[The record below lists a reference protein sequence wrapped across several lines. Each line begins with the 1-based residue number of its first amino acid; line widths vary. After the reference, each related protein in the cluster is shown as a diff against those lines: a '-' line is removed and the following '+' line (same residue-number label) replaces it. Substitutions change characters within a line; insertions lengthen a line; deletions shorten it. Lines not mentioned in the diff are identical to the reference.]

1 MSTAADKAKHVLTG
15 ASYAI
20 TALEAIGELAG
31 RVFHNTSTVN
41 AYVDALEAIDV
52 AVKAV
57 MGALDGSGAI
67 THETVE
73 QAIAD
78 LRAKL
83 ASNDAAADAALDQRF
98 PK

>member
-20 TALEAIGELAG
+20 TALEVIGELAG
-31 RVFHNTSTVN
+31 QVLNKTSYAN
-41 AYVDALEAIDV
+41 EYVHALDAIQV

-57 MGALDGSGAI
+57 IGALEGGGVI

-78 LRAKL
+78 LRSKI
-83 ASNDAAADAALDQRF
+83 ASNDAASDAALDKRF